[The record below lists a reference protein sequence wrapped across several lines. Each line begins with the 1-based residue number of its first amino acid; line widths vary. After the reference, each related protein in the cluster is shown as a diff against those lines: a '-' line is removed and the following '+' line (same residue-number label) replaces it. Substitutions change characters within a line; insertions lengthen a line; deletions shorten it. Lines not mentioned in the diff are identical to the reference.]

1 MIQVQTKLQVID
13 NSGAQFAQ
21 CIKTLNGFNRTFS
34 YNGDIILVSIKKLY
48 LIRKVKTSEIHLGV
62 IARTKKEQLFK
73 DGSSTKFGSNSLILL
88 NKKKR
93 ILGTRVFGWV
103 SKNLRKKKFLRILIM
118 CGYKIV

>member
-48 LIRKVKTSEIHLGV
+48 LIRKVKTSEIRDRCFELLTDVRNSGEASV
-62 IARTKKEQLFK
+62 IK
-73 DGSSTKFGSNSLILL
+73 
-88 NKKKR
+88 
-93 ILGTRVFGWV
+93 W
-103 SKNLRKKKFLRILIM
+103 
-118 CGYKIV
+118 